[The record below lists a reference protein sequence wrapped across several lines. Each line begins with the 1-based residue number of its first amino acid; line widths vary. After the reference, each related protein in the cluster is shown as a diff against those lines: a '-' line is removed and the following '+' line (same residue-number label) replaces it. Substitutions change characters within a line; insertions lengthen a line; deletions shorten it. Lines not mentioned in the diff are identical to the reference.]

1 MTTATS
7 EARLGGDSQGNEGF
21 LTAYGR
27 LTTTPGGSTLAEY
40 PAAGT
45 GPSTRVSGPAEPRR
59 VEGTNVQLLIG
70 GQWTAAQSGREED
83 VTSPFDGAVAGAVP
97 VAGAADVDAAL
108 SAAVAGAAVWRRT
121 PGHERMRILLEAA
134 RLADE
139 RVEAVARTISAES
152 GKTITEARGE
162 AGRSGDMIRLAA
174 FEGTQLYGDS
184 LPLDANR
191 GTGFD
196 KIGFTV
202 RQPVGVVVA
211 VTPFN
216 YPALLVMHKLA
227 PALAAGN
234 AVVLKPARATPLTA
248 LALAA
253 CFVDAGLPDGV
264 LSVLTGSGGELG
276 DALVSDPRV
285 DKVSFTG
292 STGVGQRITRL
303 AGVKRLSLE
312 LGASCPVV
320 VLPDADV
327 EAAAAAV
334 SIGGYVNAG
343 QVCISVQRVITHPA
357 IATDFL
363 DALVERVGSLTTG
376 DPASEGTGVGTLIS
390 TAEAERVERS
400 IREAV
405 DGGARLLTG
414 GERDGAVVS
423 PAVVADVDP
432 SSPFS
437 QDELFGPAVAVSV
450 ADDWQSAIAQAN
462 GTAYGLGA
470 GVFTSDVAG
479 AVRAIR
485 EIDAGV
491 IHINW
496 TPLWR
501 ADLMPY
507 GGLKGS
513 GIGKEGPRSAV
524 AEMTDV
530 KTVILHGRPW

>member
-1 MTTATS
+1 M
-7 EARLGGDSQGNEGF
+7 EQ
-21 LTAYGR
+21 
-27 LTTTPGGSTLAEY
+27 
-40 PAAGT
+40 
-45 GPSTRVSGPAEPRR
+45 
-59 VEGTNVQLLIG
+59 LIG
-70 GQWTAAQSGREED
+70 GHWTASRSGREEE
-83 VTSPFDGAVAGAVP
+83 VTSPFDGAVVGTVPLAGK
-97 VAGAADVDAAL
+97 ADIDAAL
-108 SAAVAGAAVWRRT
+108 TAAVAGATVWRNT

-134 RLADE
+134 TLADQ
-139 RVEAVARTISAES
+139 RAEAIARTISAEA
-152 GKTITEARGE
+152 GKSITEARGE
-162 AGRSGDMIRLAA
+162 ASRSGELIRLAA

-191 GTGFD
+191 GTAFD

-211 VTPFN
+211 ITPFN

-234 AVVLKPARATPLTA
+234 SVVLKPARATPLTA

-264 LSVLTGSGGELG
+264 LSVLTGAGGELG
-276 DALVSDPRV
+276 DALVGDPKV

-292 STGVGQRITRL
+292 STGVGRRITKL
-303 AGVKRLSLE
+303 AGVKKLSLE

-320 VLPDADV
+320 VLPDADID
-327 EAAAAAV
+327 AAAAAV
-334 SIGGYVNAG
+334 AIGGYVNAG

-357 IATDFL
+357 ITTDFL
-363 DALVERVGSLTTG
+363 DALVVQVGKIETG
-376 DPASEGTGVGTLIS
+376 DPSSVETGMGTLIN
-390 TAEAERVERS
+390 AGEAERVERS
-400 IREAV
+400 IRAAV
-405 DGGARLLTG
+405 GAGARLLIG

-423 PAVVADVDP
+423 PAVLADVDP
-432 SSPFS
+432 ASPFS

-450 ADDWQSAIAQAN
+450 AEDWQSAIAQAN

-470 GVFTSDVAG
+470 GVFTSDVAA

-491 IHINW
+491 VHINW

-524 AEMTDV
+524 AEMTDE